1 MNFPII
7 ITNFKTYEEGTG
19 AKALELAKAH
29 AKVAT
34 ETGVSFGIV
43 VQPTDLAML
52 SASISLP
59 VFAQHIDPIGFGA
72 GTGLILPD
80 AVKGCGAYGTI
91 INHSER
97 RVSMEHI
104 KTAVEIAK
112 KLNLFTIVCAVDD
125 KEASEIAKF
134 GPDLIAVEPPELIG
148 GDVSVSK
155 ANPDLIRRSVEAVGK
170 GKLLV
175 GAGVK
180 TGEDVR
186 IAIELGAVGVL
197 LASGVVKAKDPEG
210 VLRELVEGLRKGR

>member
-1 MNFPII
+1 
-7 ITNFKTYEEGTG
+7 
-19 AKALELAKAH
+19 
-29 AKVAT
+29 
-34 ETGVSFGIV
+34 
-43 VQPTDLAML
+43 
-52 SASISLP
+52 
-59 VFAQHIDPIGFGA
+59 
-72 GTGLILPD
+72 
-80 AVKGCGAYGTI
+80 
-91 INHSER
+91 
-97 RVSMEHI
+97 MEHI

-210 VLRELVEGLRKGR
+210 VLRELVEGLRK